1 MIDERRNPFVPP
13 TPATSQAR
21 DELVLASLS
30 RRLAGRII
38 DLIAMAGSV
47 TVGAVLLALPG
58 GSSAVGGGLGAFVAI
73 VVQAFLIST
82 RSQSLG
88 KAAVGTMMIDREGLP
103 AGLVRGFVLR
113 ELPLMLL
120 RALPGP
126 FAALMVL
133 DAAFVYRD
141 DRRCLHDH
149 LAGTRVIDVARV

>member
-1 MIDERRNPFVPP
+1 MPP
-13 TPATSQAR
+13 TPATSQSR
-21 DELVLASLS
+21 DELIMASLS

-47 TVGAVLLALPG
+47 TVGALLLALPG
-58 GSSAVGGGLGAFVAI
+58 GSSAVGSGLGAFVAI
-73 VVQAFLIST
+73 LVQAFLITT

-88 KAAVGTMMIDREGLP
+88 KAAVGTMMVDRDGQP
-103 AGLVRGFVLR
+103 AGVVRGFVLR

-126 FAALMVL
+126 FAALMIL
-133 DAAFVYRD
+133 DVAFIYRD

-149 LAGTRVIDVARV
+149 LAGTRVVDVARV